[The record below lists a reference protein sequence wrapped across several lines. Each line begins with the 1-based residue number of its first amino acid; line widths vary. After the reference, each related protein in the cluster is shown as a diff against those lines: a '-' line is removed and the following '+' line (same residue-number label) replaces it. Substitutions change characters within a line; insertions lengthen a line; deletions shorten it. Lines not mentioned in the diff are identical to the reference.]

1 MLLLNILLALAW
13 VALTGQ
19 FTLINFITGLLLGF
33 GMIWL
38 GQRAMVP
45 EDGSSYAGHVR
56 QAAGL
61 IAFFAAEL
69 VLSTLRVTADVLR
82 PRLRVK
88 PAVVAIPLDDDT
100 NIEITLL
107 ANLITLTPG
116 TLSLDV
122 SDDRRVLY
130 VHSIHVD
137 DVDAFR
143 RQIKRDYEYRV
154 REVFE

>member
-19 FTLINFITGLLLGF
+19 FTLVNFVTGLALGL

-45 EDGSSYAGHVR
+45 EGRASYAGQVR
-56 QAAGL
+56 RAVGL
-61 IAFFAAEL
+61 IAFFGWEL
-69 VLSTLRVTADVLR
+69 VLSNLRVAADVLR

-100 NIEITLL
+100 NVEITLL

-137 DVDAFR
+137 DVEEFR
-143 RQIKRDYEYRV
+143 RGIKRDFEYRV
-154 REVFE
+154 REVFQ